1 MNSFSWKDRIT
12 YGTILVLILLLIFS
26 NCRYNKMQEKLYQ
39 EVQKGNK
46 AIVEMDKTKKEADGQ
61 YAKLVDNFNTQRD
74 LTKELKEQ
82 NKELYKQLKSNN
94 ERILMMNNSI
104 VSLKGQIAEGFGQ
117 FDSIDSTTIN
127 LALKYPNETD
137 WFINWEGSIDT
148 KTAFYKGDWK
158 FGRLPLQVV
167 LTETERGIWNS
178 RLIGPDWLLVDS
190 IDVKALK
197 PEEIVKPRE
206 KRNFGFMLG
215 GGYIKSFNPNIND
228 GVSIGTGLYYKNH
241 SLLINGTTNMNVG
254 FNYYYRFTSFKKNR

>member
-12 YGTILVLILLLIFS
+12 YGAILVLILLLIFS

-46 AIVEMDKTKKEADGQ
+46 AIVDMDKTKKEADGQ
-61 YAKLVDNFNTQRD
+61 YAKLVNNFNTQRD

-137 WFINWEGSIDT
+137 WFINWEGSID
-148 KTAFYKGDWK
+148 
-158 FGRLPLQVV
+158 
-167 LTETERGIWNS
+167 I
-178 RLIGPDWLLVDS
+178 
-190 IDVKALK
+190 
-197 PEEIVKPRE
+197 
-206 KRNFGFMLG
+206 
-215 GGYIKSFNPNIND
+215 
-228 GVSIGTGLYYKNH
+228 
-241 SLLINGTTNMNVG
+241 
-254 FNYYYRFTSFKKNR
+254 KNRS